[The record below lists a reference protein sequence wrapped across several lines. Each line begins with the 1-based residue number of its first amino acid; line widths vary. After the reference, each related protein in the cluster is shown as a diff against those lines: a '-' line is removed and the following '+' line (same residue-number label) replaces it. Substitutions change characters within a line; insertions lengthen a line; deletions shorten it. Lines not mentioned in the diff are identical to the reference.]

1 MVRWTKRRLFLLF
14 KVILI
19 KGQLVRQL
27 IKQWPADDSVLIG
40 SDKRLPYNSVL
51 EVTMTTEEIKD
62 YCDQW
67 KILEKLIQPFG
78 HQKEKTILIYDLSDF
93 RDGQV
98 WRKKAWEFSYWGVTA
113 IWDGPRLCTF
123 HKEDMKLR

>member
-1 MVRWTKRRLFLLF
+1 
-14 KVILI
+14 
-19 KGQLVRQL
+19 
-27 IKQWPADDSVLIG
+27 
-40 SDKRLPYNSVL
+40 
-51 EVTMTTEEIKD
+51 MTTEEIKD

-98 WRKKAWEFSYWGVTA
+98 WRKKA
-113 IWDGPRLCTF
+113 
-123 HKEDMKLR
+123 